1 MGIENDNDGILA
13 IITIILNS
21 LSVLATLFLLLTYLL
36 SSRLKT
42 SEFKLIWM
50 QALSIFLQNVANLIV
65 ADTDDIEHT
74 DPNCLI

>member
-42 SEFKLIWM
+42 SEFKLI
-50 QALSIFLQNVANLIV
+50 
-65 ADTDDIEHT
+65 
-74 DPNCLI
+74 